1 MGQQR
6 GRNDG
11 GEVAIQRIPRAGRL
25 AAGAGL
31 ALGATLVTTGSAQA
45 ADFTVTNTAPTGPG
59 SLRDAIDQAN
69 TAAGPDR
76 VLFQSGL
83 SGTINLNQPTEY
95 GALEILE
102 ALEIVGPGAD
112 QLTVSA
118 NAESRVFEVYTAEGD
133 DVTIS
138 GLKIIQGNAKYTE
151 GPPLGGNI
159 FSPDADLTVSSSVIR
174 SGTAIIGA
182 GINSQGPSTTLVDST
197 VSGNIATFAG
207 GGLASYATG
216 DGETASITGTTFAN
230 NAAGTKYDFATRTE
244 PSPRPA
250 GGGGAVLFG
259 TAAIE
264 NSTFAGNATGADGGA
279 ILNGPYGPTA
289 LTVRSTTISG
299 NEAGAGGGI
308 YSYTY
313 EGQGTPPPNPLIE
326 NSIVAGNKAD
336 NLVNGPDLAGGPFD
350 AAFSLIQV
358 PSDVTINETVPGSN
372 IFGVNPLL
380 AALDSNGGP
389 TQTMALIAGSP
400 ATDAGRTPA
409 GETTDQRGEARPVDL
424 ADVPNSAATGADGA
438 DMGAYERQAPPP
450 PPPPTGSC
458 NGTPAT
464 ISGTPARDII
474 NGTSGP
480 DVIVGFGGNDEIRG
494 FGGNDLI
501 CPGDGRDEVTA
512 GGDEDRIL
520 GSGGND
526 RLYGQRGD
534 DTITDNAGADL
545 LSGGLQNDTMRGG
558 GNEDRVLGANGNDRL
573 FGQGDDDVVLGAKGN
588 DFVRG
593 GQGNDR
599 VSGGVGVN
607 DVQQ

>member
-11 GEVAIQRIPRAGRL
+11 GEVTVQRMPSAGRL

-31 ALGATLVTTGSAQA
+31 ALGATLVTAGSAEA
-45 ADFTVTNTAPTGPG
+45 VDFTVTNTDQSGPG

-69 TAAGPDR
+69 AAVGPDR

-83 SGTINLNQPTEY
+83 TGTINLNDPNPD
-95 GALEILE
+95 GPLVINE
-102 ALEIVGPGAD
+102 ALEVVGPGAD
-112 QLTVSA
+112 QITVSA
-118 NAESRVFEVYTAEGD
+118 NADSRVFEVYTAEGD

-138 GLKIIQGNAKYTE
+138 GLRIIQGNAKYTG

-159 FSPDADLTVSSSVIR
+159 WSPDADLTVSNSVIR
-174 SGTAIIGA
+174 SGTAIVGA
-182 GINSQGPSTTLVDST
+182 GINSQGPSFNLVDST

-207 GGLASYATG
+207 GGVSAYATG
-216 DGETASITGTTFAN
+216 EEETNTITGTTFAN
-230 NAAGTKYDFATRTE
+230 NGAGTKYSFSTRTE

-259 TAAIE
+259 TSVIE
-264 NSTFAGNATGADGGA
+264 NSTFNGNATGADGGA
-279 ILNGPYGPTA
+279 ILNGPYGPSP

-299 NEAGAGGGI
+299 NEAGSGGGI

-409 GETTDQRGEARPVDL
+409 GETTDQRGETRPVDL
-424 ADVPNSAATGADGA
+424 AETPNSAATGADGA
-438 DMGAYERQAPPP
+438 DMGAYERQAPAP

-501 CPGDGRDEVTA
+501 CPGNGRDEVTA
-512 GGDEDRIL
+512 GGGEDRIL

-545 LSGGLQNDTMRGG
+545 LSGGLGNDTLRGG
-558 GNEDRVLGANGNDRL
+558 GNEDRLLGAAGNDRL
-573 FGQGDDDVVLGAKGN
+573 FGQGDDDVLLGAKGN
-588 DFVRG
+588 DFLRG
-593 GQGNDR
+593 GPGNDR
-599 VSGGVGVN
+599 LSGGVGVN